1 MRRLVVSLAAAAF
14 ASGCASLQSDPSRD
28 QAEAVLPNLAAAFS
42 ACDMR
47 SLMSLYSP
55 GVEFISPSI
64 PQPIVGKAALQ
75 SHLEGACTGAVLPVM
90 KIQEQ
95 RVRSLAPG
103 SMLVTGTYS
112 IGRSDRPTERPW
124 SAYFVATLSR
134 VAGQWLVVSQATV
147 PPTSG
152 Q

>member
-1 MRRLVVSLAAAAF
+1 
-14 ASGCASLQSDPSRD
+14 
-28 QAEAVLPNLAAAFS
+28 
-42 ACDMR
+42 MR
-47 SLMSLYSP
+47 SLMALYSP
-55 GVEFISPSI
+55 DVEFISPST

-75 SHLEGACTGAVLPVM
+75 SHLEGACTGAFLPVM

-112 IGRSDRPTERPW
+112 IGRSDRPAEKPW
-124 SAYFVATLSR
+124 SAYFVATLSQ

-147 PPTSG
+147 PPTAG